1 MHNLNP
7 FLSPP
12 NNLNPLNLSH
22 ILNKLLKIHCYV
34 QNGRIFGTVGK

>member
-12 NNLNPLNLSH
+12 KHLNPLNLSH

-34 QNGRIFGTVGK
+34 QNG

>member
-12 NNLNPLNLSH
+12 NYLNPLNLSH

-34 QNGRIFGTVGK
+34 QNGRIFGAVGK